1 MTARAFAAIL
11 VALTTVTLSATATQS
26 ASTAALTVGV
36 TVQPSCTVA
45 SDLLPR
51 ATLVVNCSRGV
62 ALPSI
67 TGESVILTPTTDG
80 FAVERMDPA
89 SEAGS
94 VTINF

>member
-1 MTARAFAAIL
+1 MTARASAAIF
-11 VALTTVTLSATATQS
+11 VALTTVTLSAAPTQS

-45 SDLLPR
+45 SDPLPR
-51 ATLVVNCSRGV
+51 ATLVVNCSQGV
-62 ALPSI
+62 VLPAI
-67 TGESVILTPTTDG
+67 TGKSVILTPTTHG
-80 FAVERMDPA
+80 FAIEPMGSA